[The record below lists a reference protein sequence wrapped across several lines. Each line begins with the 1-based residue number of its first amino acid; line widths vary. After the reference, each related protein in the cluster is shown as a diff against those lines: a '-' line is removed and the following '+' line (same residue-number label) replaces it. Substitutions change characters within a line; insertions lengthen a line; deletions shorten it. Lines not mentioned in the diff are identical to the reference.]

1 MIQHLL
7 SQISQQLQQ
16 ELIQDI
22 STPQIEI
29 VAAPITESPTTLPHI
44 AIYPGK
50 WEIASTFRSTHPQ
63 QLNPEQQDTATSA
76 IITTSREFNQE
87 FFIDIYDADLTN
99 LEKLASLTTG
109 IILTNNKELIETYNL
124 STANNY
130 QAKQTATT
138 HSISQITILEGSYDY
153 LNNTPKL
160 KLKWQVI
167 GQVNFSKTITEFVA
181 PIEEIEINQTVS
193 SKRSA

>member
-1 MIQHLL
+1 MLL
-7 SQISQQLQQ
+7 PLHSKNFRLFRHPVSSQA
-16 ELIQDI
+16 
-22 STPQIEI
+22 QIEI

-63 QLNPEQQDTATSA
+63 QLNPEQQNPTIT
-76 IITTSREFNQE
+76 TTSREFKQE

-130 QAKQTATT
+130 QAQQTATT
-138 HSISQITILEGSYDY
+138 HRISQITILEGSYDY

-193 SKRSA
+193 SQLKTR

>member
-1 MIQHLL
+1 MIQNLL
-7 SQISQQLQQ
+7 SQISEQLQK

-22 STPQIEI
+22 SKSQIEI
-29 VAAPITESPTTLPHI
+29 VAASITESPTKRPHI
-44 AIYPGK
+44 SIYPGK
-50 WEIASTFRSTHPQ
+50 WEILPTLRSSHPQ
-63 QLNPEQQDTATSA
+63 QLHPEQQNPT
-76 IITTSREFNQE
+76 IITTSREFKQA
-87 FFIDIYDADLTN
+87 FFIDICDADLTN

-109 IILTNNKELIETYNL
+109 IILTNYKELIENYNL

-130 QAKQTATT
+130 QAQQTSTT
-138 HSISQITILEGSYDY
+138 HRISQITILEGSYDY

-167 GQVNFSKTITEFVA
+167 GQVNFSKSITEFVA

-193 SKRSA
+193 SKLNTR